1 MFRTN
6 PDPDPEGFG
15 MSTTNDQ
22 LECLWDVLSVKR
34 DRRAYTR
41 SNSAGLTYVE
51 LGDANGG
58 IAWNCSEGG
67 MAITTA
73 EMLIGDNFP
82 RIRFQLPTS
91 DVWIEASG
99 QVAWMHA
106 SKKGAGIK
114 FIDLAASDR
123 QKIRE
128 WIASKDSAIDQI
140 QEDNEDGELDMG
152 LSGSRSASPEKDQIA
167 DVLSESAE
175 AKFASIFPS
184 EKSLTNAPKS
194 EWLAQDLPTP
204 VMPFA
209 RDTQLNLN
217 LPNDPNLVSDQLS
230 DPPALDESLTH
241 LSAEEHGSGASQIS
255 HAAVGFPLPTWPS
268 PSASALD
275 GKIACREFPVEAG
288 TSAEPLLTK
297 LSAVPQELPPLFP
310 VRGRQRH
317 WKRHH
322 LSPVDKVKSAFSV
335 IASRT
340 QFRLAR
346 LRTSTLVIYQSLI
359 RQSSL
364 WRTKSWNLKVPFG
377 WSGYVRSCLQWLRAR
392 SNSRQARH
400 TPQKPV
406 RPAPHNDSYVRVLP
420 SQAPQK
426 PDPQTP
432 DLQRSVGFTTSMLR
446 WLRQPMRTKRHP
458 KKRLRTSLS

>member
-91 DVWIEASG
+91 DVWIEAGG
-99 QVAWMHA
+99 QVAWMDA

-114 FIDLAASDR
+114 FIDIAASDR
-123 QKIRE
+123 EKIRE

-140 QEDNEDGELDMG
+140 QEDNEDGEIDMG

-167 DVLSESAE
+167 EVLSESE
-175 AKFASIFPS
+175 EKFASMFPS

-194 EWLAQDLPTP
+194 EWLAQDLSTP

-209 RDTQLNLN
+209 CDTQLNPN
-217 LPNDPNLVSDQLS
+217 AQNDPNLVSDQRS
-230 DPPALDESLTH
+230 GPAASNESLTH

-255 HAAVGFPLPTWPS
+255 HAAVGFPLPTWQS

-297 LSAVPQELPPLFP
+297 LSADPQELPPLFP

-359 RQSSL
+359 QQSSL
-364 WRTKSWNLKVPFG
+364 WRTKSWNLKVPFE

-392 SNSRQARH
+392 SNSRQVRH
-400 TPQKPV
+400 APQKPV
-406 RPAPHNDSYVRVLP
+406 RPAPHNDSSVRALP
-420 SQAPQK
+420 SQAPQR
-426 PDPQTP
+426 PNHQAP
-432 DLQRSVGFTTSMLR
+432 DLQRSVDFTTSILH
-446 WLRQPMRTKRHP
+446 WLRQPMRTMRH
-458 KKRLRTSLS
+458 RRRTSLS